1 MHLLGLMDTIDA
13 DGILTHGEL
22 EYFAGEWDTYID
34 TLNDGMEVFWRYEK
48 EINQQ
53 VEQSRAYLEAL
64 TPEEQDRLVREVK
77 RSAESERRR
86 AAMEWNRRQ

>member
-1 MHLLGLMDTIDA
+1 MK
-13 DGILTHGEL
+13 
-22 EYFAGEWDTYID
+22 
-34 TLNDGMEVFWRYEK
+34 VFWRYEK

-53 VEQSRAYLEAL
+53 VEQMQADMDAM
-64 TPEEQDRLVREVK
+64 TPGELDRLVKEVE